1 MWERRQLKKIL
12 LVDDETR
19 MLDLLS
25 LYLTPK
31 GYNCIQMTS
40 AIKAICYLEKEKAD
54 LILLDVMMPE
64 MDGWE
69 ACKVIRGNWDIPIIM
84 LTARS
89 EKIDIVK
96 GLKMGADD
104 YISKPFDE
112 EELTA
117 RIEAILR
124 RKKGQDGTIDFNGLS
139 LNEDS
144 FKVSYQDQHVP
155 VTPKE
160 FSLLT
165 LLLKNRNK
173 VFTREHLLATIWGYD
188 ALTEDRTIDSHVR
201 NLRDKLRKT
210 GFPVDDYLTT
220 VWGLGYKW
228 MEKDS

>member
-1 MWERRQLKKIL
+1 MRERKIVKKIL
-12 LVDDETR
+12 LVDDEIR

-25 LYLTPK
+25 LYLSPK
-31 GYNCIQMTS
+31 GYNCIKMTS
-40 AIKAICYLEKEKAD
+40 ALKAIRYLDKEKAD
-54 LILLDVMMPE
+54 IILLDVMMPE

-69 ACKVIRGNWDIPIIM
+69 ACTEIRNNWDIPIIM

-89 EKIDIVK
+89 EKNDIVK
-96 GLKMGADD
+96 GLKIGADD

-117 RIEAILR
+117 RIDAVLR
-124 RKKGQDGTIDFNGLS
+124 RKTGHSGLTAFNGLS

-144 FKVSYQDQHVP
+144 FDVSYKNQHVP

-160 FSLLT
+160 FSLLA

-173 VFTREHLLATIWGYD
+173 VFTREHLLTTIWGY
-188 ALTEDRTIDSHVR
+188 AAPTEDRTIDSHVR

-228 MEKDS
+228 MDKDS

>member
-1 MWERRQLKKIL
+1 MKKIL
-12 LVDDETR
+12 LIDDEAR

-31 GYNCIQMTS
+31 GYTCIKMTS
-40 AIKAICYLEKEKAD
+40 ANKAIHYLEDEKAD

-69 ACKVIRGNWDIPIIM
+69 ACLEIRKNWDIPIIM

-89 EKIDIVK
+89 DKIDVVK

-112 EELTA
+112 EELIA

-124 RKKGQDGTIDFNGLS
+124 RKNGKNGVIAFNGLS

-144 FKVSYQDQHVP
+144 YEVSYHENNVP

-160 FSLLT
+160 FSILGLF
-165 LLLKNRNK
+165 LQNRNK
-173 VFTREHLLATIWGYD
+173 VFTREHLLTTIWGY
-188 ALTEDRTIDSHVR
+188 AAPTEDRTVDSHVR
-201 NLRDKLRKT
+201 NLRDKLRKA
-210 GFPVDDYLTT
+210 GFPVDEYLTT

-228 MEKDS
+228 MDRD

>member
-1 MWERRQLKKIL
+1 LIKIL

-31 GYNCIQMTS
+31 GYNCIKMTS
-40 AIKAICYLEKEKAD
+40 ALAAIRYLETHKAD
-54 LILLDVMMPE
+54 MILLDVMMPE

-69 ACKVIRGNWDIPIIM
+69 ACKEIRKNWDIPIIM

-89 EKIDIVK
+89 EKIDVVK

-112 EELTA
+112 EELIA

-124 RKKGQDGTIDFNGLS
+124 RKKGKSGTIAFNGLN
-139 LNEDS
+139 LKEDS
-144 FKVSYQDQHVP
+144 FEVSYNDKQVP
-155 VTPKE
+155 LTPKE
-160 FSLLT
+160 FSLLG
-165 LLLKNRNK
+165 LFLQNRNK
-173 VFTREHLLATIWGYD
+173 VFTREHLLGTIWGYT
-188 ALTEDRTIDSHVR
+188 AETEDRTVDSHVR
-201 NLRDKLRKT
+201 NLREKLQKT
-210 GFPVDDYLTT
+210 GLPVDEYLTT

-228 MEKDS
+228 LDKDL

>member
-1 MWERRQLKKIL
+1 MKKIL
-12 LVDDETR
+12 LIDDEER

-25 LYLTPK
+25 LYLKPK
-31 GYNCIQMTS
+31 GYMCIKMTS
-40 AIKAICYLEKEKAD
+40 AIKAIHYLEEENAD

-69 ACKVIRGNWDIPIIM
+69 ACLEIRKNWDIPIIM

-89 EKIDIVK
+89 EKIDVVK

-112 EELTA
+112 DELIA

-124 RKKGQDGTIDFNGLS
+124 RKNGIKGGVAFNGLF

-144 FKVSYQDQHVP
+144 FEVSYHDNNVP

-160 FSLLT
+160 FSILGLF
-165 LLLKNRNK
+165 LQNRNK
-173 VFTREHLLATIWGYD
+173 VFTREHLLTTIWGY
-188 ALTEDRTIDSHVR
+188 AAPTEDRTVDSHVR
-201 NLRDKLRKT
+201 NLREKLRKT
-210 GFPVDDYLTT
+210 GFPVDEYLTT

-228 MEKDS
+228 MDRD

>member
-1 MWERRQLKKIL
+1 VKKIL

-31 GYNCIQMTS
+31 GYTCIKMTS
-40 AIKAICYLEKEKAD
+40 ALDAISYLQDGKAD

-69 ACKVIRGNWDIPIIM
+69 ACKEIRKNWDIPIIM

-89 EKIDIVK
+89 EKVDIVK

-104 YISKPFDE
+104 YLSKPFDE
-112 EELTA
+112 GELTA

-124 RKKGQDGTIDFNGLS
+124 RKKGHAETIDFNGLL

-144 FKVSYQDQHVP
+144 FSVSYDGLNVP
-155 VTPKE
+155 ITPKE
-160 FSLLT
+160 FSLLA
-165 LLLKNRNK
+165 LFLQNHNK
-173 VFTREHLLATIWGYD
+173 VFTREHLLTTIWGYSV
-188 ALTEDRTIDSHVR
+188 ATEDRTIDSHVR

-210 GFPVDDYLTT
+210 GFPVDEYLTT

-228 MEKDS
+228 MDKDS